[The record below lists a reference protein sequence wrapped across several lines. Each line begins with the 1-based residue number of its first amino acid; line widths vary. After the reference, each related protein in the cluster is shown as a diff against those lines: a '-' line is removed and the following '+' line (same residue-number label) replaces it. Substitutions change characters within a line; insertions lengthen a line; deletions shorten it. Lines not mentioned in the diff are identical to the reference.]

1 MKEVKFMRVAY
12 ERVSTAGQSTLRL
25 EMLCGN
31 VVLSCMRPLF
41 SGQKDVFM
49 IKYNNLLSQGIEPA
63 DRKGKQRIQP

>member
-12 ERVSTAGQSTLRL
+12 ERVSTAGQSTLRQ

-31 VVLSCMRPLF
+31 VVLSCMRPL